1 MTTINRHLN
10 IVIPIV
16 RVDETKLYIH
26 ATPIR
31 PETFE
36 MYHLVMAKTFSAFAH
51 NGLDP
56 MSGPSV
62 AAMILRDVAKSTMRA
77 PGVDWWEGND
87 GVGGASGLMAEIR
100 RLSNVLVA
108 TEEKGWTTIPM
119 QNAIDQKLMD
129 EDEKLEVINLLSFF
143 TVVSLVAPRVDR
155 PRLVKGMAVVYELQT
170 TSLNCTEFANSLKT
184 STPEESSGKKDPA

>member
-16 RVDETKLYIH
+16 RADETKLYIH

-87 GVGGASGLMAEIR
+87 VG
-100 RLSNVLVA
+100 
-108 TEEKGWTTIPM
+108 
-119 QNAIDQKLMD
+119 
-129 EDEKLEVINLLSFF
+129 
-143 TVVSLVAPRVDR
+143 
-155 PRLVKGMAVVYELQT
+155 
-170 TSLNCTEFANSLKT
+170 
-184 STPEESSGKKDPA
+184 